1 MISGFEMGAPTLKT
15 AIKHKQREQHG
26 SQSIVESMRD
36 HKRYDAFAP
45 RQKQIETQ

>member
-1 MISGFEMGAPTLKT
+1 MIPGFEMGALTLKA

-26 SQSIVESMRD
+26 GQGVIESMGD

-45 RQKQIETQ
+45 RRKQIET